1 MTQPARKGWWVTFW
15 IQLRHFGAYRIA
27 VVEKRTFTDV
37 IFKSSNLANLT
48 NPRRYG
54 NGTSA
59 LGVLYLFV
67 TEQSGRHLCIIC
79 HDVGWL
85 RCLSL
90 GGGNARA

>member
-1 MTQPARKGWWVTFW
+1 MAFVVYS
-15 IQLRHFGAYRIA
+15 IIA

-48 NPRRYG
+48 NPRRCG

-59 LGVLYLFV
+59 LGVLYPFA
-67 TEQSGRHLCIIC
+67 TEQSGRLLCIIC

>member
-15 IQLRHFGAYRIA
+15 IQSRCLANAINA
-27 VVEKRTFTDV
+27 VIEKRTFTDV

-54 NGTSA
+54 NGTST
-59 LGVLYLFV
+59 LGVLYPFV
-67 TEQSGRHLCIIC
+67 TEQSGKFLRIIC